1 MYTDLRY
8 IPHLRFKLRVLPIL
22 KIKRKMEVISY
33 DIVDVV
39 VVADVVT
46 DVVAVVVVEV
56 VVLID
61 ALHVWG
67 MRLKRVRENIIT

>member
-39 VVADVVT
+39 VVADVV
-46 DVVAVVVVEV
+46 AVVVVEV

>member
-1 MYTDLRY
+1 
-8 IPHLRFKLRVLPIL
+8 
-22 KIKRKMEVISY
+22 MEVISY

-39 VVADVVT
+39 VVA